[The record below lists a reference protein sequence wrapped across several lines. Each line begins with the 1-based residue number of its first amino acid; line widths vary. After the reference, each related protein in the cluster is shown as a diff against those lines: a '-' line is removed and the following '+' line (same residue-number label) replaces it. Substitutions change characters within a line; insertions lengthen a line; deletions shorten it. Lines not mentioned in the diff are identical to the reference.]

1 MTRYTCGSR
10 RELFK
15 QMMAAL
21 YGRDYRSEA
30 DRQLGV
36 HLRTLMR
43 WDSGE
48 RPAPDAKLHI
58 LSVLLRQRRKH
69 IDRLLDEHE
78 RQIDDRRNI

>member
-1 MTRYTCGSR
+1 MTRLD
-10 RELFK
+10 LFK

-30 DRQLGV
+30 ARQLGV

-48 RPAPDAKLHI
+48 RPVPDAKLHI
-58 LSVLLRQRRKH
+58 LSVLLRHRRRH
-69 IDRLLDEHE
+69 IDRLLLEHE
-78 RQIDDRRNI
+78 RQIDDRRYT